1 MKTKARTTKRKISI
15 INLLSTI
22 ILLYILGSFFEVN
35 IHNKLDADPLE
46 NPYNAFSLLSQAME
60 NNWGGITMS
69 NTTFASFTEILTS
82 LYNGNRGEAQQT
94 AEIIKYDNTADLSEE
109 SQRHKQ
115 YRANYEA
122 LRLKKYFEGITD
134 Y

>member
-60 NNWGGITMS
+60 NN
-69 NTTFASFTEILTS
+69 
-82 LYNGNRGEAQQT
+82 
-94 AEIIKYDNTADLSEE
+94 
-109 SQRHKQ
+109 
-115 YRANYEA
+115 
-122 LRLKKYFEGITD
+122 
-134 Y
+134 

>member
-1 MKTKARTTKRKISI
+1 MKAKARITKRKINI

-35 IHNKLDADPLE
+35 IHNRLDADPLE

-60 NNWGGITMS
+60 NNWRGTTIM
-69 NTTFASFTEILTS
+69 NTTFTSFTEILTS
-82 LYNGNRGEAQQT
+82 LYNGNRGEAQQA
-94 AEIIKYDNTADLSEE
+94 AEVIKYDNTFSLSEE

-122 LRLKKYFEGITD
+122 LRMKKYFEDVAD

>member
-1 MKTKARTTKRKISI
+1 MKTKARITKRKISI

-60 NNWGGITMS
+60 NN
-69 NTTFASFTEILTS
+69 
-82 LYNGNRGEAQQT
+82 
-94 AEIIKYDNTADLSEE
+94 
-109 SQRHKQ
+109 
-115 YRANYEA
+115 
-122 LRLKKYFEGITD
+122 
-134 Y
+134 

>member
-1 MKTKARTTKRKISI
+1 MRTKVRTTKRNINI
-15 INLLSTI
+15 INLVSTV

-46 NPYNAFSLLSQAME
+46 NPYNVFSLLSQAME
-60 NNWGGITMS
+60 NNWGGIAMI

-94 AEIIKYDNTADLSEE
+94 AEIIKYDNIADLSEE